1 MVADI
6 EKALANR
13 IQSSTYH
20 VAKQQSVPSDFHVA
34 LHTDVNTVN
43 KIIWIIH
50 CYTFGKQNLYSKTLN
65 RRKLDCCWCHGE

>member
-43 KIIWIIH
+43 KII
-50 CYTFGKQNLYSKTLN
+50 
-65 RRKLDCCWCHGE
+65 